1 METKSNLPSFSEAD
15 IKKIMG
21 TKEGQALL
29 RLLNQDGGKTL
40 RQAAN
45 ALKNGDTAKV
55 QEIVKPL
62 MQSRDAAAL
71 IDKLNQK

>member
-1 METKSNLPSFSEAD
+1 METKPNLPSFSEAD
-15 IKKIMG
+15 IKKILG

-45 ALKNGDTAKV
+45 ALKSGDTAKV